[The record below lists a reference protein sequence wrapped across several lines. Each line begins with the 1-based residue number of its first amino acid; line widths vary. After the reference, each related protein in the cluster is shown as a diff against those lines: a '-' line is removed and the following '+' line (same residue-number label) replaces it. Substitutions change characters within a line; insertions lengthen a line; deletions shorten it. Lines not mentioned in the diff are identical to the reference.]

1 MPKSAMQAWG
11 VIALDA
17 GVRTMQKIDIDIE
30 KSIFDA
36 NVYIESNK
44 AKLDAVES
52 QKGFLLLEL
61 EELNQRIAF
70 YKKQIKTF
78 TECKKTFEELR

>member
-1 MPKSAMQAWG
+1 MKAWG

>member
-1 MPKSAMQAWG
+1 MQAWG

-52 QKGFLLLEL
+52 QK
-61 EELNQRIAF
+61 
-70 YKKQIKTF
+70 
-78 TECKKTFEELR
+78 